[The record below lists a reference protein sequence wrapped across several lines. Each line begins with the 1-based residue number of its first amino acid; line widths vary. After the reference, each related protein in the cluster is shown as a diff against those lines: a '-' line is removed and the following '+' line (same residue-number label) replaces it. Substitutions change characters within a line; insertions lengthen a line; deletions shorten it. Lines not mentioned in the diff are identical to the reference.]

1 MWGISIAPP
10 PPPSGFRLGHQTSAS
25 EGSILSLY
33 SEKRRGIMKRPV
45 FEAEKDQG
53 EGSRSRPPVDRAFTG
68 VVLVV
73 DLNKK

>member
-1 MWGISIAPP
+1 MNVGNQYCPP

-33 SEKRRGIMKRPV
+33 TEKRRGIMKRPV

-53 EGSRSRPPVDRAFTG
+53 KGSRLKAPCRSRIYGSRSRG
-68 VVLVV
+68 GL
-73 DLNKK
+73 K